1 IVEHVRETSIRPEH
15 PGIGGSNLRYKVE
28 HEVTLRGSH
37 PRESHS
43 SERAHVLSS
52 DGPTPESLDAV
63 HHIHSVNKES
73 SFESMRWVNP
83 RRSGSKTDEEAT
95 QQRDHDD
102 GKPSG
107 DERVESQTP
116 DNFE

>member
-1 IVEHVRETSIRPEH
+1 MPVLCYAIVTAEEIPGHFELAQLEVLGAIVEHVRETSIRPEH
-15 PGIGGSNLRYKVE
+15 PGIGGSNLRDKVE

-73 SFESMRWVNP
+73 
-83 RRSGSKTDEEAT
+83 
-95 QQRDHDD
+95 
-102 GKPSG
+102 
-107 DERVESQTP
+107 
-116 DNFE
+116 